1 MDSRIEKNNQISDK
15 GEVTGIRPGSAIAK
29 SDKDPKEVK
38 EVKRAVILSEEERDL
53 AIINR
58 PKPKNV
64 TPLAGQKLTPKDI
77 PVFEDTPERRQKLE
91 LRKKRHFKRKLRDW
105 GIFTGYLTPS
115 FAGVLVFFFLP
126 LLMLLKT
133 SFQKSPTN
141 TDFVGFRNYERV
153 LTNEAFISASEN
165 TLTFALISVPLA
177 VILALLIALLLNSGL
192 PGKSLFRSFLL
203 NPMMVPVAS
212 VVLIW
217 QVFFSYNGVV
227 NGFTAQLFEGAEKI
241 DWLKSDLAPIVII
254 LLFLWK
260 NLGYNMILFMSG
272 LSSIP
277 RDQIEVARLESATEG
292 QIFWKIKIRYLSST
306 IMFVIIMS
314 LINSFKVFR
323 EVYLLTGDYPYNS
336 LYMMQHFMNNT
347 FQSLDYQKLSAA
359 AIIMAVFMMVVIGI
373 LLLAEDRFGKD
384 LEQ

>member
-1 MDSRIEKNNQISDK
+1 MLMNKDNRS
-15 GEVTGIRPGSAIAK
+15 SAY
-29 SDKDPKEVK
+29 
-38 EVKRAVILSEEERDL
+38 
-53 AIINR
+53 
-58 PKPKNV
+58 
-64 TPLAGQKLTPKDI
+64 
-77 PVFEDTPERRQKLE
+77 RRREFLQSVA
-91 LRKKRHFKRKLRDW
+91 F
-105 GIFTGYLTPS
+105 LTPS
-115 FAGVLVFFFLP
+115 VLGVMLFFVIPFGIVVYYAVMSSPFNGEFVFLD
-126 LLMLLKT
+126 
-133 SFQKSPTN
+133 N
-141 TDFVGFRNYERV
+141 
-153 LTNEAFISASEN
+153 FISLVQNPAFQTAAKN
-165 TLTFALISVPLA
+165 TATFCLMAVPLA
-177 VILALLIALLLNSGL
+177 VVLGMGLALILEQKI
-192 PGKSLFRSFLL
+192 PGKSMFRTFFLS
-203 NPMMVPVAS
+203 PMMVPIAS
-212 VVLIW
+212 VILVW
-217 QVFFSYNGVV
+217 QVLFDYNGLV
-227 NGFTAQLFEGAEKI
+227 NVFLTRAGIDRI
-241 DWLKSDLAPIVII
+241 DWLKSDLAPLVII

-347 FQSLDYQKLSAA
+347 FASLDYQKLSAA